1 MRELG
6 SPGFVRQAAACLVTE
21 PPITGFDLGGAHLK
35 AAQVTRDGRVVTA
48 IQVPCPLW
56 LGMDRLETALDSALP
71 RLASI
76 GACAVT
82 MTGELADLFPDRA
95 TGVQKLIEALCG
107 RLPAAEHWIYAGQ
120 AGFLGPEQAS
130 GRTLEVA
137 SANWQAS
144 AAWIARQVPEALFLD
159 VGSTTTDIV
168 PLKGGQV
175 MALGRTDRDRLLSEE
190 LVYTGLT
197 RTPLM
202 AFATSVPFQ
211 GRRQALMA
219 ELFATTAD
227 VYRVLGKLD
236 EDIDQLPAA
245 DGGEKT
251 VAASAQR
258 LARMVGA
265 DYSDGTPEAWK
276 ELARAF
282 SEAQLHLIHDA
293 ILTNLSRG
301 VLSPDAPLIGA
312 GIGRALV
319 ERLASRLDRSCL
331 DASPYFPSAPAA
343 ATWAAHCA
351 PAAAVALLLN
361 ASRMT

>member
-1 MRELG
+1 MGELR
-6 SPGFVRQAAACLVTE
+6 SPDCARQLTADLMAE
-21 PPITGFDLGGAHLK
+21 PLITGFDLGGAHLK
-35 AAQVTRDGRVVTA
+35 AAQVTGAGELVA
-48 IQVPCPLW
+48 ALQLPCPLW
-56 LGMDRLETALDSALP
+56 LGMDRLETALDEALS
-71 RLASI
+71 RLAPI
-76 GACAVT
+76 GPCAVT

-95 TGVQKLIEALCG
+95 TGVRKLIEALTA
-107 RLPAAEHWIYAGQ
+107 RLPAAEHWIYAGR
-120 AGFLGPEQAS
+120 AGFLAPEQAG

-144 AAWIARQVPEALFLD
+144 AAWVARQVPEALFFD

-168 PLKGGQV
+168 PLKDGEIV
-175 MALGRTDRDRLLSEE
+175 ALGRTDRERLLSEE

-202 AFATSVPFQ
+202 AIASHVPFQ
-211 GRRQALMA
+211 GRQQTLMA

-227 VYRVLGKLD
+227 VYRVLGELD
-236 EDIDQLPAA
+236 EEVDQLPAA

-251 VAASAQR
+251 VEASARR

-265 DYSDGTPEAWK
+265 DLSNGTPEAWR

-282 SEAQLHLIHDA
+282 AEAQLHRILDA

-301 VLSPDAPLIGA
+301 VLSRDAPLIGA

-319 ERLASRLDRSCL
+319 ERLANRLGRPCL
-331 DASPYFPSAPAA
+331 DASRYFLSTPAA
-343 ATWAAHCA
+343 APWAAHCA

-361 ASRMT
+361 ASRIA